1 MRKYIC
7 LLLLLVLI
15 MGCSTEKSEQLIVG
29 MELAYPPFET
39 KDNNG
44 DPMGVSV
51 ELAKAF
57 GDYLGREVVIENIN
71 WTGLIPALQT
81 DKVDLVISSM
91 TITEVRKQSIDFS
104 DGYAKAYLA
113 FLVNKDSPVTVSSDL
128 NNAERT
134 IAVKTGST
142 GDFYVTNNLP
152 LAKVLRLDDESA
164 AIAEVINAR
173 ADAFI
178 YDQLTIVRNYQQ
190 YKDKTKAVFI
200 DNQQPEFWG
209 AAFKKGSPLV
219 AQFNAFLKKF
229 KEDKG
234 FEPIVE
240 QYLKEEKEL
249 FDDLGFAFFFD

>member
-1 MRKYIC
+1 MKKIMMI
-7 LLLLLVLI
+7 LLVLLI
-15 MGCSTEKSEQLIVG
+15 FSGCTNPKSDALVVG

-39 KDNNG
+39 KDNSGN
-44 DPMGVSV
+44 PMGVSV

-57 GDYLGREVVIENIN
+57 GEYLGREVIIENIN

-81 DKVDLVISSM
+81 DKVDMVISSM
-91 TITEVRKQSIDFS
+91 TITEVRKQSVDFS
-104 DGYAKAYLA
+104 EGYAKAYLA
-113 FLVNKDSPVTVSSDL
+113 FLVNKNSPVNMSSDL
-128 NNAERT
+128 NNSERT
-134 IAVKTGST
+134 VAVKTGST
-142 GDFYVTNNLP
+142 GDFYVTNNFP

-164 AIAEVINAR
+164 AIAEVINGR

-190 YKDKTKAVFI
+190 YADRTKTVFI

-219 AQFNAFLKKF
+219 SQFNAFLKKF

-240 QYLKEEKEL
+240 IYLKEEKKL

>member
-1 MRKYIC
+1 MKKLLV
-7 LLLLLVLI
+7 LLLLSL
-15 MGCSTEKSEQLIVG
+15 MFAGCSEKQSDALVVG

-39 KDNNG
+39 KDNSGN
-44 DPMGVSV
+44 PMGVSV

-57 GDYLGREVVIENIN
+57 GEYLGREVIIENIN

-91 TITEVRKQSIDFS
+91 TITEVRKESVDFS

-113 FLVNKDSPVTVSSDL
+113 FLVNKDSPVAISGDL
-128 NNAERT
+128 NNADRT

-142 GDFYVTNNLP
+142 GDFYVTNNYP

-164 AIAEVINAR
+164 AIAEVINGR

-178 YDQLTIVRNYQQ
+178 YDQLTIVRNFQQ
-190 YKDKTKAVFI
+190 YPDKTKTVFI